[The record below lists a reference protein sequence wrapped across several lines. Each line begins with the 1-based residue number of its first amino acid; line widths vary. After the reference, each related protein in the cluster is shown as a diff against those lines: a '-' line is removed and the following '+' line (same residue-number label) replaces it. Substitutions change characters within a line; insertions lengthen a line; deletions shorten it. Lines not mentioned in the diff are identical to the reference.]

1 MLLLA
6 CPIYTMMRIRTITAG
21 IYLDPGRIEEQLE
34 EAARFLHAAKE
45 RFVSSGFEV
54 QTLRLSTQRWE
65 TFPLDSMPL
74 GVPEFVADLEGI
86 LKKEGI
92 DFLSIGPATTPA
104 AIKMVPALIEATTST
119 CSSSSV
125 ADASG
130 IREANIEQ
138 TAETIREVSKIAANG
153 SKGFM
158 FAAIANVPPD
168 TPFFPASYHEDKVP
182 SFSIGLES
190 GAVVDQAA
198 RRTRS
203 LREFT
208 RLLGHIYNERL
219 KEIEG
224 IADSLPK
231 DLKYRG
237 VDASF
242 APGLEEGSSIALSI
256 DRLIGAC
263 FGSLGTLSA
272 CSAITSSLDMIDVK
286 KCGYSGLMLPVLE
299 DIGLASGADIGSF
312 DIQKLLLY
320 SSVCGTGLDA
330 VPVPGDTPISRISA
344 AIRDVASMSM
354 KLKKPL
360 SARLLPIP
368 NKNAGDRTDLGSPYL
383 LDCSILS
390 LI

>member
-1 MLLLA
+1 
-6 CPIYTMMRIRTITAG
+6 MRIRTVTAG
-21 IYLDPGRIEEQLE
+21 IYLDTGRIDEQIE
-34 EAARFLHAAKE
+34 KVAGFLHTVKE
-45 RFVSSGFEV
+45 RYTSQGFEV

-65 TFPLDSMPL
+65 TFPLETMPL

-92 DFLSIGPATTPA
+92 EFLSIGPATTPA
-104 AIKMVPALIEATTST
+104 AIKMVPSLIEATTST
-119 CSSSSV
+119 CCSASV

-138 TAETIREVSKIAANG
+138 TAETIREISRIAASG

-168 TPFFPASYHEDKVP
+168 TPFFPASYHEGNSP
-182 SFSIGLES
+182 SLSIGLES
-190 GAVVDQAA
+190 GAVIHQAA
-198 RRTRS
+198 QRTRS

-208 RLLGHIYNERL
+208 RLLGHIYNEKL
-219 KEIEG
+219 KEIED
-224 IADSLPK
+224 IANSLPR

-242 APGLEEGSSIALSI
+242 APGLHEEASIALSI
-256 DRLIGAC
+256 DRLIGAS

-272 CSAITSSLDMIDVK
+272 CSAITSSLEMVDVK
-286 KCGYSGLMLPVLE
+286 RCGYCGLMLPVLE

-330 VPVPGDTPISRISA
+330 VPIPGDSPISRIA
-344 AIRDVASMSM
+344 AAVGDVAYMSM

-368 NKNAGDRTDLGSPYL
+368 NKNAGDRTELGSPYL
-383 LDCSILS
+383 VDCSILS